1 MTVQKATKQKG
12 VSASASPPYTSRIIK
27 AGALLDDTKTL
38 LSHWDVTAS
47 VPENLDRIRREN
59 VFGKASR
66 SRVEDIL
73 AIFRQRYLTEAEVTK
88 ALVVLVKDR
97 LPAASLDR
105 VLYFHAARADRLLHD
120 TVTEV
125 LMPKQA
131 QGITEIDLGELQR
144 SVGIRDVS
152 GGHVD
157 DRISTADE
165 RFPDQAHG
173 RVVKD
178 PQALA
183 FVWLDDE
190 DGVGH
195 GLPSFTS
202 LVVRPLGSPARPS
215 RC

>member
-1 MTVQKATKQKG
+1 MTVQKATKLKG
-12 VSASASPPYTSRIIK
+12 ISASVSPPYTSRIIK

-88 ALVVLVKDR
+88 ALVVLVKNR

-131 QGITEIDLGELQR
+131 RASPR
-144 SVGIRDVS
+144 STLASYRGRSAS
-152 GGHVD
+152 GW
-157 DRISTADE
+157 RA
-165 RFPDQAHG
+165 A
-173 RVVKD
+173 
-178 PQALA
+178 
-183 FVWLDDE
+183 
-190 DGVGH
+190 
-195 GLPSFTS
+195 
-202 LVVRPLGSPARPS
+202 
-215 RC
+215 